1 MATEENLTLTVPR
14 SSNQRC
20 EGDYFSQIPVDL
32 VIKILSKLYSGKSMA
47 QCRCVYKLWSLL
59 FPFES
64 PDPPRL
70 LFTFV
75 SGENLYFYSAPQPPQ
90 TVLDNNSYVTATLHN
105 TYSRRRTV
113 VSHTCRPVRGLVCHQ
128 REEENHIVVVVSN
141 PITGESVTSPRLKTD
156 GIEAKTYFGYDPTGN
171 KFKVLCLTWS
181 RRGTFQHQI
190 PCCISYSPLNDGVCI
205 NGVLYYAGNYMIVCF
220 NVRSEKFDF
229 INETPEKLRFMWRT
243 LTLISYKGK
252 LGLLADTRRDD
263 DDRFVFWL
271 DDDRF
276 VFWVLEDAEEHK
288 WSKHTLVTPFQL
300 SVLAVGV
307 TDRGEI
313 VLSPKYA
320 EGGPFYISY
329 YNLESNTVVR
339 VRLVI
344 PGLELLKGRCRVYTF
359 PNYVEDVKL
368 IM

>member
-20 EGDYFSQIPVDL
+20 EGDYFSQIPVD
-32 VIKILSKLYSGKSMA
+32 
-47 QCRCVYKLWSLL
+47 LL

-171 KFKVLCLTWS
+171 KFK
-181 RRGTFQHQI
+181 I